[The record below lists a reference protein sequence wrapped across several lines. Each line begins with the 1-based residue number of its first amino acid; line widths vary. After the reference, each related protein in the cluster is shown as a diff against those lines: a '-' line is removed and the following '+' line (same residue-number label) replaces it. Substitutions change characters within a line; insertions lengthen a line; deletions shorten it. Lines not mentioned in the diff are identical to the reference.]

1 VPVDEEVMQTINLTT
16 HAIIVHEYLLSP
28 ARHVATALRSHCFAF
43 ALRSHCFAFALP
55 LPHSCS

>member
-1 VPVDEEVMQTINLTT
+1 MTLSVPVDEEVMQTINLTT

-43 ALRSHCFAFALP
+43 AFAFALP

>member
-1 VPVDEEVMQTINLTT
+1 MTFSVPVDEEVMQNINLTT

-43 ALRSHCFAFALP
+43 ATQLLLVHAQ
-55 LPHSCS
+55 